1 MKKIILIV
9 TLVFTTTMGV
19 AQIIVNPQTIG
30 GNCMPYR
37 KQWDTTTVT
46 RRVMVINHPS
56 INNLVGTS
64 SGSTPNILDMRND
77 GVSGFI
83 EYGNNKNNQ
92 LNSLS
97 GGTPAPPLV
106 LKINSTCGAHTE
118 IGFGGGAVSTG
129 LYFEVGKPVRDYKV
143 ASNINATGQR
153 VGQRVTTKHIATE
166 ILGTQYNTQ
175 LFVNRNFTHALS
187 VFNNLTNTN
196 GDEKFIVFGDGKT
209 QINAKVKNDKYFVIN
224 DVSSTP
230 NESFVVY
237 GSGKTEIR
245 TTASNGTD
253 NVFDIINVVAN
264 KSNFRVKANGFV
276 YGREIIV
283 QTNNFPDYVFK
294 NNYQLKPLLEV
305 EKYIAEH
312 EHLQGFE
319 KASVY
324 ETNGLPIGE
333 VLKIQQ
339 EKIEELTLYLIEMK
353 KEINALKK
361 EKK

>member
-9 TLVFTTTMGV
+9 ALVFTTTMGV

-153 VGQRVTTKHIATE
+153 VGQKVATKHIATE
-166 ILGTQYNTQ
+166 MLGTQYNTQ

-209 QINAKVKNDKYFVIN
+209 QINAKVKNDKYFVVN

-237 GSGKTEIR
+237 GSGKTIVGR
-245 TTASNGTD
+245 QKLNVGPHTD
-253 NVFDIINVVAN
+253 AMFTVDGKIVAKSCYVTQLNWADFVFD
-264 KSNFRVKANGFV
+264 
-276 YGREIIV
+276 
-283 QTNNFPDYVFK
+283 
-294 NNYQLKPLLEV
+294 NNYELPNLYYI
-305 EKYIAEH
+305 EKYYILNR
-312 EHLQGFE
+312 HLPEIPSEQ
-319 KASVY
+319 
-324 ETNGLPIGE
+324 E
-333 VLKIQQ
+333 VLKNGVDLGEMNKLLLQ
-339 EKIEELTLYLIEMK
+339 KIEELTMIMVK
-353 KEINALKK
+353 IQKEIDTLKTK
-361 EKK
+361 